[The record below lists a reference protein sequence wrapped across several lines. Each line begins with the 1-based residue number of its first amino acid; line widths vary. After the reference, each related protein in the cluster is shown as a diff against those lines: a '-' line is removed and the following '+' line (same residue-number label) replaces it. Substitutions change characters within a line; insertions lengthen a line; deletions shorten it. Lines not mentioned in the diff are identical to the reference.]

1 MNDQA
6 MQYNII
12 YETEIFT
19 KDILLLTSKNGAL
32 FSSVDVKGCRISAT
46 LVFTSVLITELSL
59 VDYTVSISLKQNIYF
74 LKRIEINFCNSIQTI
89 LIIKLYLLHLV

>member
-1 MNDQA
+1 MNDPP

-32 FSSVDVKGCRISAT
+32 FSSVDVKGCRIGAK
-46 LVFTSVLITELSL
+46 LVFTSVLITEVSL
-59 VDYTVSISLKQNIYF
+59 VDDTVSISLKQKIYF
-74 LKRIEINFCNSIQTI
+74 
-89 LIIKLYLLHLV
+89 

>member
-1 MNDQA
+1 

-32 FSSVDVKGCRISAT
+32 FSSVDVKGCRIGAT
-46 LVFTSVLITELSL
+46 LFFTSVRITELSL
-59 VDYTVSISLKQNIYF
+59 ADDTVSISLKQNIYF
-74 LKRIEINFCNSIQTI
+74 
-89 LIIKLYLLHLV
+89 

>member
-32 FSSVDVKGCRISAT
+32 FSSVDVKGCRICAT

-59 VDYTVSISLKQNIYF
+59 VEDTVSISLKRNIYF
-74 LKRIEINFCNSIQTI
+74 
-89 LIIKLYLLHLV
+89 

>member
-12 YETEIFT
+12 YETEILT

-32 FSSVDVKGCRISAT
+32 FSSVDVKGCRIGAT

-59 VDYTVSISLKQNIYF
+59 VDDTVSISLKQNIYF
-74 LKRIEINFCNSIQTI
+74 
-89 LIIKLYLLHLV
+89 

>member
-19 KDILLLTSKNGAL
+19 KDILLLTSKNGA
-32 FSSVDVKGCRISAT
+32 FISSVDVEGCRIGAT
-46 LVFTSVLITELSL
+46 LVFTSVLIVELL
-59 VDYTVSISLKQNIYF
+59 DMF
-74 LKRIEINFCNSIQTI
+74 E
-89 LIIKLYLLHLV
+89 

>member
-32 FSSVDVKGCRISAT
+32 FYSVDVKGCRIGAT

-59 VDYTVSISLKQNIYF
+59 VDDTVSIS
-74 LKRIEINFCNSIQTI
+74 
-89 LIIKLYLLHLV
+89 

>member
-6 MQYNII
+6 IQYNII
-12 YETEIFT
+12 YETEILT

-32 FSSVDVKGCRISAT
+32 FSSVDVKGFRIGAT

-59 VDYTVSISLKQNIYF
+59 VDDTVSISLKQNIYF
-74 LKRIEINFCNSIQTI
+74 
-89 LIIKLYLLHLV
+89 

>member
-12 YETEIFT
+12 YESEIFT

-32 FSSVDVKGCRISAT
+32 FSSVVVKGCRSGAT

-59 VDYTVSISLKQNIYF
+59 VEDTVSISLKQNIYF
-74 LKRIEINFCNSIQTI
+74 
-89 LIIKLYLLHLV
+89 